1 MDAMRE
7 MILVLEHMQENPIEV
22 EDESEGETAVSD
34 RVELETEENK
44 VVIPIPP
51 PG

>member
-22 EDESEGETAVSD
+22 EDESEGETVVSD